1 MSDSLH
7 RAIEDLRDTRTDA
20 WTRLLEARGS
30 LCDRTISHPTQL
42 GGARRDRTD
51 DLLLA
56 KQALSQL
63 SYGPVEDTLEKVVGL
78 GRLELPTSRLS
89 SARSNQLSYK
99 PPNPETKTRSHGC
112 KTGRPLSRMD
122 KERHGLVHERKRNED
137 GGVLPM
143 DLTDPE
149 TGWP

>member
-1 MSDSLH
+1 MH
-7 RAIEDLRDTRTDA
+7 RTVCAIQCPAMTRTVVRRFGHIPSSRCQA
-20 WTRLLEARGS
+20 NRCLEQRNRVSSTLDVFSRSTFDGAKA
-30 LCDRTISHPTQL
+30 

-63 SYGPVEDTLEKVVGL
+63 SYGPVEGALNKVVGL

-99 PPNPETKTRSHGC
+99 PPKPQGHATSQPKD
-112 KTGRPLSRMD
+112 RPAFIPN
-122 KERHGLVHERKRNED
+122 G
-137 GGVLPM
+137 
-143 DLTDPE
+143 
-149 TGWP
+149 

>member
-1 MSDSLH
+1 MAP
-7 RAIEDLRDTRTDA
+7 RGCR
-20 WTRLLEARGS
+20 RLVRM
-30 LCDRTISHPTQL
+30 
-42 GGARRDRTD
+42 
-51 DLLLA
+51 
-56 KQALSQL
+56 
-63 SYGPVEDTLEKVVGL
+63 VGL

-99 PPNPETKTRSHGC
+99 PETVVPKSCDDFRSDRARMSTR
-112 KTGRPLSRMD
+112 KIFLRAIPR
-122 KERHGLVHERKRNED
+122 RGLVHERKRKED